1 MRQLIAK
8 LAGSAMSRIKRFAAV
23 DFDSTTLRVAL
34 AEPTSDGT
42 RIGKLLSQPLPEGLD
57 VQDAKAFGRFLG
69 KTLRGMGL
77 SGAGII
83 MNVPRSQAVLKPLKL
98 PPGTPE
104 QEYAS
109 MVHFQVGKEL
119 PFPAEDAVIDFTVES
134 HYGIM
139 EDSIDH
145 ADQSESE
152 TETEPAPQPVDVLVS
167 AVQMEVVD
175 YYRQI
180 AEFAGVKLLR
190 LGLRPYANMRCV
202 EACQAAT
209 GHQNIAI
216 VHITADETEID
227 LISHHSLAFSRSAL
241 RKMAG
246 IADAT
251 DVEISAAANFLV
263 LEVARSLQSY
273 QTIGRGGDIDI
284 VLLAG
289 GTGIEP
295 QVARELACRL
305 NRPCEILAPE
315 KALSEAQ
322 PKEVASEFISVFGLS
337 VRHPS
342 EDIPFDF
349 LNPKRPPVKRDIRK
363 TRATAAT
370 IAGAVLLLIC
380 VAGGS
385 MYLGAKRGTV
395 TQLNNRLGELN
406 RAIKAKKKTIER
418 VKATDRW
425 LRPKENWL
433 DHCLAISACAPS
445 AKDVYIKSFNGTPAG
460 LRFNVQARSEK
471 AIVEFDK
478 KLQAAG
484 YEFKAGKIDTG
495 KDDWGYTYSTL
506 VRVYGMPELDRTS
519 KTAATQP
526 VVRPGDDMSP
536 AEFQR
541 KAAGGK
547 AAARKAAARTP
558 RKATPRKMTP
568 KATPKKP
575 TRTPNRT
582 PSRRN
587 PSRSSRARRNA
598 ND

>member
-1 MRQLIAK
+1 MRNLIAK

-23 DFDSTTLRVAL
+23 DFDSTTLRIAL
-34 AEPTSDGT
+34 AEPTSGGT

-83 MNVPRSQAVLKPLKL
+83 MNVPRSQAVLKPIKL

-104 QEYAS
+104 EEYAS

-119 PFPAEDAVIDFTVES
+119 PFPAENAVIDFTIES

-139 EDSIDH
+139 DDSV
-145 ADQSESE
+145 DQATEIE
-152 TETEPAPQPVDVLVS
+152 TETETDTEQAPEQVEVLVS

-175 YYRQI
+175 YYLQI
-180 AEFAGVKLLR
+180 AESAGAKLLR
-190 LGLRPYANMRCV
+190 LGLRPYANVRCV

-227 LISHHSLAFSRSAL
+227 MISHHSLAFSRSAL

-273 QTIGRGGDIDI
+273 QAIGRGAGIDI

-295 QVARELACRL
+295 QVARELARRL
-305 NRPCEILAPE
+305 NRPCEILTPE
-315 KALSEAQ
+315 KALSETQ

-349 LNPKRPPVKRDIRK
+349 LNPKRPPVKRDIK
-363 TRATAAT
+363 KIRATVAA
-370 IAGAVLLLIC
+370 IAGGVLLLAC
-380 VAGGS
+380 VAGGW
-385 MYLGAKRGTV
+385 MYLGAKRSYAA
-395 TQLNNRLGELN
+395 QLNTRVGELN
-406 RAIKAKKKTIER
+406 RAIKAKKKSGDR
-418 VKATDRW
+418 VTAIDRW
-425 LRPKENWL
+425 LGPKENWL

-445 AKDVYIKSFNGTPAG
+445 AKDDYIK
-460 LRFNVQARSEK
+460 
-471 AIVEFDK
+471 
-478 KLQAAG
+478 
-484 YEFKAGKIDTG
+484 
-495 KDDWGYTYSTL
+495 
-506 VRVYGMPELDRTS
+506 
-519 KTAATQP
+519 
-526 VVRPGDDMSP
+526 
-536 AEFQR
+536 
-541 KAAGGK
+541 
-547 AAARKAAARTP
+547 
-558 RKATPRKMTP
+558 
-568 KATPKKP
+568 
-575 TRTPNRT
+575 
-582 PSRRN
+582 
-587 PSRSSRARRNA
+587 
-598 ND
+598 